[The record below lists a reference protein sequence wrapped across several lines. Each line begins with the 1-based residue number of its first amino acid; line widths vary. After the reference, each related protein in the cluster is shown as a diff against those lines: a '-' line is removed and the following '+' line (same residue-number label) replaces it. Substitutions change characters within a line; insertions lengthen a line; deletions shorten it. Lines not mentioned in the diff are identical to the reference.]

1 MHGCG
6 RWGGIASFDCTFSL
20 ELRSALFGR
29 AGYVSVHGR
38 GVGGG
43 GYIEGRGGVY
53 RGERGRV

>member
-43 GYIEGRGGVY
+43 GGGVY
-53 RGERGRV
+53 RGERGGI

>member
-43 GYIEGRGGVY
+43 VY
-53 RGERGRV
+53 RGERGI